1 MMTRFSLIRYFGI
14 LVYDL
19 LGAATGIARYRNIVG
34 GQENLRFADFFLQ
47 NSRQKLYCIQRKHK
61 NMATLT
67 SHGQTS
73 AAAPVKAGVTKRLR
87 AELMKLMMAGDK
99 NATAFP
105 CGDNLL

>member
-1 MMTRFSLIRYFGI
+1 MHPTQTCKKTQAYNKTQIRI
-14 LVYDL
+14 
-19 LGAATGIARYRNIVG
+19 
-34 GQENLRFADFFLQ
+34 
-47 NSRQKLYCIQRKHK
+47 

-67 SHGQTS
+67 SHGQTPS
-73 AAAPVKAGVTKRLR
+73 AAPAAKAGVTKRLR